1 MGSEYLRIGW
11 ILRPQGVKGELK
23 VQPLTDDPGR
33 FRRLEKVWVETDGQY
48 QPHTPRGVSVRADGV
63 YLTLEGIES
72 RNAAEALRGRYLCVD
87 RAHAVKLPKGRY
99 FVCDLLGCAVEDS
112 GGKVLGKLSDILQN
126 GPVDVY
132 VVRTPQGGQ
141 ILFPALK
148 RLLSSVDIESRR
160 IVVDEKVL
168 PEVALYED

>member
-1 MGSEYLRIGW
+1 M
-11 ILRPQGVKGELK
+11 
-23 VQPLTDDPGR
+23 
-33 FRRLEKVWVETDGQY
+33 
-48 QPHTPRGVSVRADGV
+48 
-63 YLTLEGIES
+63 
-72 RNAAEALRGRYLCVD
+72 
-87 RAHAVKLPKGRY
+87 
-99 FVCDLLGCAVEDS
+99 EDS